1 MSFINKMSLLSES
14 VNFPYSEN
22 VKPTKICIQLRWI
35 HVLCHS
41 AQTLHL
47 IDSLHVIEFLCLS
60 TRGGGGGEGN
70 SIVFHLSFLT
80 HSAPQYDVTY

>member
-22 VKPTKICIQLRWI
+22 VKPTEICIQLRWI

-41 AQTLHL
+41 AQRLHL

-60 TRGGGGGEGN
+60 TRGGGEGN

-80 HSAPQYDVTY
+80 HSAPQYDVT